1 MANLIT
7 DEISSAT
14 RSVVRRLEDL
24 LPQIEEGL
32 SRGYSHAGMHAALS
46 ALGINISLAYYHRV
60 LRLLRKERRDGKSRA
75 VVPLP
80 VPDVP
85 PAVAL
90 PNMPDELMRMP
101 NLACA
106 LALKDMDQTGNIS
119 VEKAPIQ
126 PFRWKG
132 QEFLDKDWSNF

>member
-1 MANLIT
+1 MANLLA

-24 LPQIEEGL
+24 LPQIEAGL

-60 LRLLRKERRDGKSRA
+60 LRLLRKERRDGKLRTVA
-75 VVPLP
+75 PLP
-80 VPDVP
+80 VPALP
-85 PAVAL
+85 PAVA
-90 PNMPDELMRMP
+90 PPSMPDELLRTP
-101 NLACA
+101 DLPCA
-106 LALKDMDQTGNIS
+106 LALKEINQTGNIS
-119 VEKAPIQ
+119 AEKAPIQ

-132 QEFLDKDWSNF
+132 QEFLNKDWSNF